1 MMEWVLLAIVAVVV
15 VWLIITYNG
24 LVAMRQRAAQA
35 ESDIDVQLKQRHD
48 LVPSLV
54 ETVKGYAG
62 HEKGTLESV
71 IQLRNAAMG
80 ATNPAQAAQS
90 EQALTGAIGRLV
102 ALGEA
107 YPDLKAS
114 ANFQTLQEQL
124 MDVENKLAA
133 SRRFLNNSV
142 SEYNAAI
149 EAFPAALFAR
159 SMGFQPKTF
168 YDVGETQRQALD
180 APPSVKF

>member
-1 MMEWVLLAIVAVVV
+1 MEWALLAIVVVAVI
-15 VWLIITYNG
+15 WLVITYNG

-54 ETVKGYAG
+54 EIVKGYAA

-71 IQLRNAAMG
+71 IQLRNAAQG
-80 ATNPAQAAQS
+80 AANPADAAKN
-90 EQALTGAIGRLV
+90 EQALTGAIGRLM
-102 ALGEA
+102 ALSEA
-107 YPDLKAS
+107 YPDLKANT
-114 ANFQTLQEQL
+114 NFQALQEQL
-124 MDVENKLAA
+124 ADVENKIAA
-133 SRRFLNNSV
+133 SRRFLNNAV

-149 EAFPAALFAR
+149 ESFPAALFAR

-168 YDVGETQRQALD
+168 YDVGEAQRQALD
-180 APPSVKF
+180 APPAIKF

>member
-1 MMEWVLLAIVAVVV
+1 MEWVLLAIVVVAVI
-15 VWLIITYNG
+15 WLVITYNG
-24 LVAMRQRAAQA
+24 LVAMRQRASQA

-48 LVPSLV
+48 LVPNLV
-54 ETVKGYAG
+54 EVVKGYAG

-71 IQLRNAAMG
+71 VQLRNAAMNA
-80 ATNPAQAAQS
+80 ATPAQQAQS
-90 EQALTGAIGRLV
+90 EQALTGAIGRLI

-114 ANFQTLQEQL
+114 ANFQALQEQIT
-124 MDVENKLAA
+124 DVENKLAA
-133 SRRFLNNSV
+133 SRRFLNNAV

-159 SMGFQPKTF
+159 SLGFQPRTF
-168 YDVGETQRQALD
+168 YDLGETQRQALD
-180 APPSVKF
+180 APPSVRF

>member
-1 MMEWVLLAIVAVVV
+1 MEWVLLAIVVVAVI
-15 VWLIITYNG
+15 WLVITYNG

-54 ETVKGYAG
+54 EVVKGYAG
-62 HEKGTLESV
+62 HEKSTLESV
-71 IQLRNAAMG
+71 INLRNAAQG
-80 ATNPAQAAQS
+80 APNPADAAKN
-90 EQALTGAIGRLV
+90 EQALTGAIGRLL

-114 ANFQTLQEQL
+114 ANFQTLQGQL

-168 YDVGETQRQALD
+168 YDIGEQQRQALD

>member
-1 MMEWVLLAIVAVVV
+1 MEWVLLGLVVLLV
-15 VWLIITYNG
+15 VWLVMTYNG

-35 ESDIDVQLKQRHD
+35 EGDIDVQLKQRHD
-48 LVPSLV
+48 LIPNLI

-71 IQLRNAAMG
+71 VQLRNAAMSASG
-80 ATNPAQAAQS
+80 PAQAAQS
-90 EQALTGAIGRLV
+90 EQALTGAVGRLL

-114 ANFQTLQEQL
+114 ANFQALQGQL
-124 MDVENKLAA
+124 AEVENKLAA
-133 SRRFLNNSV
+133 SRRFLNNAV
-142 SEYNAAI
+142 SEYNAGIGAI
-149 EAFPAALFAR
+149 PASLFA
-159 SMGFQPKTF
+159 SSFGFQPKTF
-168 YDVGETQRQALD
+168 YDLGETQRQALD